1 MGDPDG
7 GRARSLIGESVL
19 RLEDRPLLVGE
30 GRFLADVSFPDELH
44 LRVVRSD
51 TAHGLLRGVDLGEVR
66 EAEGV
71 VAAWSAEEVA
81 HLGAIEFRMTGFD
94 ELRPHCQRVL
104 AAERVRY
111 VGDPV
116 AVVIAEDA
124 YLAEDAAELAFVDV
138 EPLEPVLEAWSPEA
152 IAPLT
157 LEHEHGDVE
166 AAFAGAHRV
175 VELEAAV
182 GRHSG
187 IPLETRGLL
196 ARPVDGD
203 GQQGNRVELYGIAKV
218 PHYNCAT
225 IAAMLDLAPGQVVGR
240 EGHVGGG
247 FGIRGEL
254 YPEDLLVT
262 YAALK
267 LGRPVKWVEDRR
279 EHLLAANHSRDQSY
293 RVRAAVDG
301 AGVVQALA
309 AEFFC
314 DQGGYVRPHGAT
326 VPNLSVALLPGPYL
340 VPAYRVRG
348 HIRLTNKTPAGTYR
362 APGRFESTFVRERL
376 MDAVATACGLDPA
389 EVRRRNLIP
398 PEAMP
403 FDRGVSTLSTP
414 VVYDSGDYARLLERL
429 LDHIGHGSLRE
440 SLAERRAAGEMV
452 GLGIGM
458 FVEKSGLGPFDDVR
472 VRRTEGGGVEVVTG
486 AASVGQGMETVIAQ
500 ICAEVL
506 GVDYGDVTVRH
517 GQTDMIGRGMGAF
530 ASRVT
535 VMTGVAVYLAATE
548 LAATGR
554 PADATFNADHMTY
567 PYGAHAAVVS
577 VDADTGG
584 VTVERY
590 VVAYDVGRAVNPMLC
605 EGQIIGGVA
614 QGVGGALLELFSYD
628 ADGQPLA
635 TSFMDYLMPT
645 AAEQPQVE
653 VLLSEDAPSP
663 LNPLGL
669 KGAGEGGTNAC
680 GAAIAAAIDDAIGR
694 PGAVTT
700 LPATPESVR
709 SLIRGAATRRLPR
722 PPEVK
727 QADRADPKTHLSIC
741 PRAPL

>member
-1 MGDPDG
+1 MGEPDG
-7 GRARSLIGESVL
+7 PRGRSLIGESVL

-30 GRFLADVSFPDELH
+30 GRFLADVSFEGELH

-51 TAHGLLRGVDLGEVR
+51 VAHGALRGVDLGDVLA
-66 EAEGV
+66 AEGV

-81 HLGAIEFRMTGFD
+81 HVPAIDFRMTGFD
-94 ELRPHCQRVL
+94 ELRPYCQRIL
-104 AAERVRY
+104 ADEYVRY

-116 AVVIAEDA
+116 AVVIAEDP
-124 YLAEDAAELAFVDV
+124 YLAEDAAELAFVDI
-138 EPLEPVLEAWSPEA
+138 EPLEPVLQAASPGA

-157 LEHEHGDVE
+157 LEHEHGDIE

-175 VELEAAV
+175 VESEASV

-196 ARPVDGD
+196 ARPLAG
-203 GQQGNRVELYGIAKV
+203 GFVELHGIAKV

-225 IAAMLDLAPGQVVGR
+225 IAAMLDIEPGQVVGR

-247 FGIRGEL
+247 FGVRGEL
-254 YPEDLLVT
+254 YPEDVLVT
-262 YAALK
+262 YAALR
-267 LGRPVKWVEDRR
+267 LQRPVKWVEDRR
-279 EHLLAANHSRDQSY
+279 EHLVAANHSREQAY
-293 RVRAAVDG
+293 RVRAAVDEH
-301 AGVVQALA
+301 GVVQAID
-309 AEFFC
+309 AEFFH
-314 DQGGYVRPHGAT
+314 DQGGYVRTHGAT

-348 HIRLTNKTPAGTYR
+348 RIRLTNKTPAGTYR

-376 MDAVATACGLDPA
+376 LDRVATELELDPV

-398 PEAMP
+398 AEAMP
-403 FDRGVSTLSTP
+403 FDRGVSTLGTP
-414 VVYDSGDYARLLERL
+414 LVYDSGDYHRLLERL
-429 LDHIGHGSLRE
+429 LTHIGYESLRD
-440 SLAERRAAGEMV
+440 SLLQRRRTGEMV

-472 VRRTEGGGVEVVTG
+472 VRRLEDGGVEVVTG

-506 GVDYGDVTVRH
+506 DVDYGKVTVRH
-517 GQTDMIGRGMGAF
+517 GQTDLIGRGLGAF

-535 VMTGVAVYLAATE
+535 VMTGVAAHLAATE
-548 LAATGR
+548 LAATGDV
-554 PADATFNADHMTY
+554 AEVTFNADHMTY
-567 PYGAHAAVVS
+567 PYGAHAAVVR
-577 VDADTGG
+577 VDGETGG

-605 EGQIIGGVA
+605 EGQIVGGVA
-614 QGVGGALLELFSYD
+614 QGIGGALLELFAYD
-628 ADGQPLA
+628 SDGQPLA
-635 TSFMDYLMPT
+635 TSFMDYLLPT
-645 AAEQPQVE
+645 VAEQPPVE

-669 KGAGEGGTNAC
+669 KGAGEGGTTAC

-694 PGAVTT
+694 PGAVTS

-709 SLIRGAATRRLPR
+709 ALL
-722 PPEVK
+722 
-727 QADRADPKTHLSIC
+727 RA
-741 PRAPL
+741 

>member
-1 MGDPDG
+1 MGKPDRPR
-7 GRARSLIGESVL
+7 GRPLIGESVL

-30 GRFLADVSFPDELH
+30 GRFLGDVSFEDELH

-51 TAHGLLRGVDLGEVR
+51 VAHGVLRGVDLDEVLA
-66 EAEGV
+66 AEGV
-71 VAAWSAEEVA
+71 VAAWGADEVA

-94 ELRPHCQRVL
+94 ELRPYCQRVL
-104 AAERVRY
+104 ADRRVRY

-116 AVVIAEDA
+116 AVVIAEDP
-124 YLAEDAAELAFVDV
+124 YLAEDAAELAFVDI
-138 EPLEPVLEAWSPEA
+138 EPLKPVLEANSPEA
-152 IAPLT
+152 PAPLT

-166 AAFAGAHRV
+166 AAFTGAHRI
-175 VELEAAV
+175 VELRATV

-196 ARPVDGD
+196 ARPV
-203 GQQGNRVELYGIAKV
+203 GQGGVELYGIAKV
-218 PHYNCAT
+218 PHYNCTT

-247 FGIRGEL
+247 FGVRGEL

-279 EHLLAANHSRDQSY
+279 EHLLAANHSRDQAY
-293 RVRAAVDG
+293 HVRAAVD
-301 AGVVQALA
+301 AEGVVQAIDA
-309 AEFFC
+309 DFFH
-314 DQGGYVRPHGAT
+314 DQGGYVRTHGAT

-340 VPAYRVRG
+340 VPSYRVRG
-348 HIRLTNKTPAGTYR
+348 RIRLTNKTPAGTYR

-376 MDAVATACGLDPA
+376 LDKVATEFDLDPV

-398 PEAMP
+398 AEAMP
-403 FDRGVSTLSTP
+403 FDRGVSTLGTP
-414 VVYDSGDYARLLERL
+414 LVYDSGDYHGLLERL
-429 LDHIGHGSLRE
+429 LTHIGYESLRE
-440 SLAERRAAGEMV
+440 SLMRRRRGGEMV
-452 GLGIGM
+452 GLGVGM

-472 VRRTEGGGVEVVTG
+472 VRRLDDGGVEVVTG
-486 AASVGQGMETVIAQ
+486 AASVGQGMETAIAQ
-500 ICAEVL
+500 ICADVL
-506 GVDYGDVTVRH
+506 GVDYSDVSVRH

-548 LAATGR
+548 LAATGE
-554 PADATFNADHMTY
+554 PAEATFNTDHMTY
-567 PYGAHAAVVS
+567 PYGAHAALVR
-577 VDADTGG
+577 VDGGTGG

-590 VVAYDVGRAVNPMLC
+590 IVAYDVGRAVNPMLV

-614 QGVGGALLELFSYD
+614 QGIGGALLELFAYD
-628 ADGQPLA
+628 SDGQPLA

-645 AAEQPQVE
+645 VAEQPPVE

-669 KGAGEGGTNAC
+669 KGAGEGGTTAC

-694 PGAVTT
+694 PGAVTS
-700 LPATPESVR
+700 LPATPEVVR
-709 SLIRGAATRRLPR
+709 SLIRG
-722 PPEVK
+722 
-727 QADRADPKTHLSIC
+727 
-741 PRAPL
+741 

>member
-1 MGDPDG
+1 MGESD
-7 GRARSLIGESVL
+7 RARGRPLIGESVL

-30 GRFLADVSFPDELH
+30 GRFLGDVSFEDELH

-51 TAHGLLRGVDLGEVR
+51 VAHGVLRGVDLDDVLA
-66 EAEGV
+66 AEGV
-71 VAAWSAEEVA
+71 VAAWAADEVA
-81 HLGAIEFRMTGFD
+81 HLPAIEFRMTGFD

-104 AAERVRY
+104 AGERGRY

-116 AVVIAEDA
+116 AVVIAEDP
-124 YLAEDAAELAFVDV
+124 YLAEDAAELAFVDI
-138 EPLEPVLEAWSPEA
+138 EPLEPVLEATSPEA
-152 IAPLT
+152 VAPLT
-157 LEHEHGDVE
+157 LEHEHGDLE
-166 AAFAGAHRV
+166 AAFGGAHRI
-175 VELEAAV
+175 VEFRATV

-203 GQQGNRVELYGIAKV
+203 GPEGSRVELYGIAKV

-254 YPEDLLVT
+254 YPEDLLVP

-267 LGRPVKWVEDRR
+267 LRRPVKWVEDRR
-279 EHLLAANHSRDQSY
+279 EHLVAANHSRDQTY
-293 RVRAAVDG
+293 HVRAAVD
-301 AGVVQALA
+301 ADGVVQAIDA
-309 AEFFC
+309 DFFHN
-314 DQGGYVRPHGAT
+314 QGGYVRTHGAT

-340 VPAYRVRG
+340 VPSYRVRG

-376 MDAVATACGLDPA
+376 MDAVATTYGLDPA
-389 EVRRRNLIP
+389 EIRRRNLIP
-398 PEAMP
+398 PESMP
-403 FDRGVSTLSTP
+403 FDRGVSTLGTP
-414 VVYDSGDYARLLERL
+414 VVYDSGDYARLLDRL
-429 LDHIGHGSLRE
+429 LGHLGYESLRE
-440 SLAERRAAGEMV
+440 GLAARRAAGERV

-472 VRRTEGGGVEVVTG
+472 VRRLDSGGVEVVTG

-506 GVDYGDVTVRH
+506 DVDYAEVTVRH
-517 GQTDMIGRGMGAF
+517 GQTDMIGRGLGAF

-548 LAATGR
+548 LAATGEV
-554 PADATFNADHMTY
+554 AEATFNTDHMTY
-567 PYGAHAAVVS
+567 PYGAHAAVVR
-577 VDADTGG
+577 VDEGTGG

-590 VVAYDVGRAVNPMLC
+590 IVAYDVGRAVNPMLV

-614 QGVGGALLELFSYD
+614 QGIGGALLELFAYD
-628 ADGQPLA
+628 SDGQPLA

-645 AAEQPQVE
+645 VAEQPPVE

-669 KGAGEGGTNAC
+669 KGAGEGGTTAC

-694 PGAVTT
+694 PGAVTA
-700 LPATPESVR
+700 LPATPELVR
-709 SLIRGAATRRLPR
+709 SLL
-722 PPEVK
+722 
-727 QADRADPKTHLSIC
+727 RA
-741 PRAPL
+741 

>member
-1 MGDPDG
+1 MGEPDG
-7 GRARSLIGESVL
+7 PRGRSLIGESVL

-30 GRFLADVSFPDELH
+30 GRFLADVSFEGELH

-51 TAHGLLRGVDLGEVR
+51 VAHGALRGVDLGDVLA
-66 EAEGV
+66 AEGV

-81 HLGAIEFRMTGFD
+81 HVPAIDFRMTGFD
-94 ELRPHCQRVL
+94 ELRPYCQRIL
-104 AAERVRY
+104 ADEYVRY

-116 AVVIAEDA
+116 AVVIAEDP
-124 YLAEDAAELAFVDV
+124 YLAEDAAELAFVDI
-138 EPLEPVLEAWSPEA
+138 EPLEPVLQAASPVA

-157 LEHEHGDVE
+157 LEHEHGDIE

-175 VELEAAV
+175 VESEASV

-196 ARPVDGD
+196 ARPLAG
-203 GQQGNRVELYGIAKV
+203 GFVELHGIAKV

-225 IAAMLDLAPGQVVGR
+225 IAAMLDIEPGQVVGR

-247 FGIRGEL
+247 FGVRGEL
-254 YPEDLLVT
+254 YPEDVLVT
-262 YAALK
+262 YAALR
-267 LGRPVKWVEDRR
+267 LQRPVKWVEDRR
-279 EHLLAANHSRDQSY
+279 EHLVAANHSREQAY
-293 RVRAAVDG
+293 RVRAAVDEH
-301 AGVVQALA
+301 GVVQAID
-309 AEFFC
+309 AEFFH
-314 DQGGYVRPHGAT
+314 DQGGYVRTHGAT

-348 HIRLTNKTPAGTYR
+348 RIRLTNKTPAGTYR

-376 MDAVATACGLDPA
+376 LDRVATELELDPV

-398 PEAMP
+398 AEAMP
-403 FDRGVSTLSTP
+403 FDRGVSTLGTP
-414 VVYDSGDYARLLERL
+414 LVYDSGDYHRLLERL
-429 LDHIGHGSLRE
+429 LTHIGYESLRD
-440 SLAERRAAGEMV
+440 SLLQRRRTGEMV

-472 VRRTEGGGVEVVTG
+472 VRRLEDGGVEVVTG

-506 GVDYGDVTVRH
+506 DVDYGKVTVRH
-517 GQTDMIGRGMGAF
+517 GQTDLIGRGLGAF

-535 VMTGVAVYLAATE
+535 VMTGVAAHLAATE
-548 LAATGR
+548 LAATGDV
-554 PADATFNADHMTY
+554 AEVTFNADHMTY
-567 PYGAHAAVVS
+567 PYGAHAAVVR
-577 VDADTGG
+577 VDGETGG

-605 EGQIIGGVA
+605 EGQIVGGVA
-614 QGVGGALLELFSYD
+614 QGIGGALLELFAYD
-628 ADGQPLA
+628 SDGQPLA
-635 TSFMDYLMPT
+635 TSFMDYLLPT
-645 AAEQPQVE
+645 VAEQPPVE

-669 KGAGEGGTNAC
+669 KGAGEGGTTAC

-694 PGAVTT
+694 PGAVTS

-709 SLIRGAATRRLPR
+709 ALL
-722 PPEVK
+722 
-727 QADRADPKTHLSIC
+727 RA
-741 PRAPL
+741 

>member
-1 MGDPDG
+1 MSTTDAPA
-7 GRARSLIGESVL
+7 GRAVIGKSVL

-30 GRFLADVSFPDELH
+30 GRFLADISFDGEVH

-51 TAHGLLRGVDLGEVR
+51 VAHGVLHGVDLSEVLA
-66 EAEGV
+66 AEGV
-71 VAAWSAEEVA
+71 VAAWSAAEVA
-81 HLGAIEFRMTGFD
+81 HIPPIEFRMTGVD
-94 ELRPHCQRVL
+94 VLRPYCQRVL
-104 AAERVRY
+104 ARDRVRY

-116 AVVIAEDA
+116 AVVIAEDP
-124 YLAEDAAELAFVDV
+124 YLAEDAAELAFADI
-138 EPLEPVLEAWSPEA
+138 EPLDPVLESWAPEA
-152 IAPLT
+152 PAPLT
-157 LEHEHGDVE
+157 LENGYGDVD
-166 AAFAGAHRV
+166 AAFADAHRV
-175 VELEAAV
+175 VEVRAGV

-187 IPLETRGLL
+187 IPMETRGLL
-196 ARPVDGD
+196 ARPVASG
-203 GQQGNRVELYGIAKV
+203 GVELYGIAKV

-225 IAAMLDLAPGQVVGR
+225 IADMLNLAPGQVVGR

-267 LGRPVKWVEDRR
+267 LDRPVKWVEDRR
-279 EHLLAANHSRDQSY
+279 EHMLAANHSREQTY
-293 RVRAAVDG
+293 HVRAAVDSR
-301 AGVVQALA
+301 GVVQALD
-309 AEFFC
+309 AEFFH
-314 DQGGYVRPHGAT
+314 DQGGYVRTHGAT
-326 VPNLSVALLPGPYL
+326 VPNLSVALLPGPYV

-362 APGRFESTFVRERL
+362 APGRFESTFARERL
-376 MDAVATACGLDPA
+376 MDAVATACDLDPA

-398 PEAMP
+398 PDAMP
-403 FDRGVSTLSTP
+403 FDRRVSTLGTH
-414 VVYDSGDYARLLERL
+414 VVYDSGDYRRLLDRL
-429 LDHIGHGSLRE
+429 LDHIDYESLRE
-440 SLAERRAAGEMV
+440 SLARRRGAGEMV
-452 GLGIGM
+452 GLGLGM

-472 VRRTEGGGVEVVTG
+472 VRWLDGGGVEVVTG
-486 AASVGQGMETVIAQ
+486 AASLGQGMETALAQ

-506 GVDYGDVTVRH
+506 DVDYRDVTVRH
-517 GQTDMIGRGMGAF
+517 GQTDLIGRGMGAF

-535 VMTGVAVYLAATE
+535 VMTGAAVYLAATE
-548 LAATGR
+548 LAATGE
-554 PADATFNADHMTY
+554 PAAEATFNADHMTY
-567 PYGAHAAVVS
+567 PYGAHAAVVRI
-577 VDADTGG
+577 DEGTGG

-645 AAEQPQVE
+645 LAEQPPVE

-700 LPATPESVR
+700 LPATPELVR
-709 SLIRGAATRRLPR
+709 SLIR
-722 PPEVK
+722 
-727 QADRADPKTHLSIC
+727 D
-741 PRAPL
+741 

>member
-1 MGDPDG
+1 MGESDRPRG
-7 GRARSLIGESVL
+7 GPLIGESVL

-30 GRFLADVSFPDELH
+30 GRFLADVSFEGELH

-51 TAHGLLRGVDLGEVR
+51 VAHGVLRGVYLDDVLA
-66 EAEGV
+66 AEGV
-71 VAAWSAEEVA
+71 VAAWSADEVA
-81 HLGAIEFRMTGFD
+81 HVPAIEFRMTGFD
-94 ELRPHCQRVL
+94 ELRPYCQRIL
-104 AAERVRY
+104 AGEYVRY

-116 AVVIAEDA
+116 AVVIAEDP
-124 YLAEDAAELAFVDV
+124 YLAEDAAELAFVDI
-138 EPLEPVLEAWSPEA
+138 EPLEPVMEATSPGA
-152 IAPLT
+152 PAPLA
-157 LEHEHGDVE
+157 LEHEQGDVD
-166 AAFAGAHRV
+166 AAFAGAHRI
-175 VELEAAV
+175 VELRATV

-203 GQQGNRVELYGIAKV
+203 GPEGNRVELYGIAKV

-225 IAAMLDLAPGQVVGR
+225 IANMLDLEPGQVIGR

-247 FGIRGEL
+247 FGVRGEL

-279 EHLLAANHSRDQSY
+279 EHMVAANHSREQAY
-293 RVRAAVDG
+293 HVRAAVDED
-301 AGVVQALA
+301 GVVQAIDG
-309 AEFFC
+309 EFFH
-314 DQGGYVRPHGAT
+314 DQGGYVRTHGAT

-340 VPAYRVRG
+340 VPSYRARG
-348 HIRLTNKTPAGTYR
+348 RIRLTNKTPAGTYR

-376 MDAVATACGLDPA
+376 MDRVANEYDLDPV

-398 PEAMP
+398 AEAMP
-403 FDRGVSTLSTP
+403 FDRGVSTLGTSL
-414 VVYDSGDYARLLERL
+414 VYDSGDYQRLLERL
-429 LDHIGHGSLRE
+429 LTHIGYESLRE
-440 SLAERRAAGEMV
+440 SLAQRREEGEMI

-472 VRRTEGGGVEVVTG
+472 VRRLDDGGVEVVTG
-486 AASVGQGMETVIAQ
+486 AASVGQGMETAMAQ
-500 ICAEVL
+500 ICGDVL
-506 GVDYGDVTVRH
+506 GVDYTDVSVRH
-517 GQTDMIGRGMGAF
+517 GQTDLIGRGMGAF

-548 LAATGR
+548 LAATGE
-554 PADATFNADHMTY
+554 PAEVTFNTDHMTY
-567 PYGAHAAVVS
+567 PYGAHAAVVR
-577 VDADTGG
+577 VDAGTGG
-584 VTVERY
+584 VAVERY
-590 VVAYDVGRAVNPMLC
+590 IVAYDVGRAVNPMLV

-614 QGVGGALLELFSYD
+614 QGVGGALLELFAYD

-645 AAEQPQVE
+645 VAEQPPVE

-669 KGAGEGGTNAC
+669 KGAGEGGTTAC
-680 GAAIAAAIDDAIGR
+680 GAAIAAAIDDAISR
-694 PGAVTT
+694 PGAVTS
-700 LPATPESVR
+700 LPATPELVR
-709 SLIRGAATRRLPR
+709 SLLRT
-722 PPEVK
+722 
-727 QADRADPKTHLSIC
+727 
-741 PRAPL
+741 

>member
-1 MGDPDG
+1 MREPNG
-7 GRARSLIGESVL
+7 GRGRSLIGESVL

-30 GRFLADVSFPDELH
+30 GQFLADVSFPGELH

-51 TAHGLLRGVDLGEVR
+51 VAHGLLRGVDLGDVR
-66 EAEGV
+66 AAEGV
-71 VAAWSAEEVA
+71 VAAWGAEEVA
-81 HLGAIEFRMTGFD
+81 HLPPIEFRMTGFD
-94 ELRPHCQRVL
+94 ELRPHCQRIL
-104 AAERVRY
+104 AGERVRY

-116 AVVIAEDA
+116 AVVIAEDP

-138 EPLEPVLEAWSPEA
+138 DPLEPVLEASSPDA
-152 IAPLT
+152 TAPLT
-157 LEHEHGDVE
+157 LEHANGDIE
-166 AAFAGAHRV
+166 AAFAGADRV
-175 VELEAAV
+175 VELEASV

-196 ARPVDGD
+196 ARPTEAGA
-203 GQQGNRVELYGIAKV
+203 VELYGIAKV

-225 IAAMLDLAPGQVVGR
+225 IAAMLNLAPGQVVGR

-279 EHLLAANHSRDQSY
+279 EHLLAANHSRDQAY
-293 RVRAAVDG
+293 RVRAAVDA
-301 AGVVQALA
+301 AGVVQALD
-309 AEFFC
+309 AEFFH
-314 DQGGYVRPHGAT
+314 DQGGYVRTHGAT

-340 VPAYRVRG
+340 VAAYRVRG

-362 APGRFESTFVRERL
+362 APGRFESTFVRERV
-376 MDAVATACGLDPA
+376 MDAVATACDLDPA

-398 PEAMP
+398 AGAMP

-414 VVYDSGDYARLLERL
+414 VVYDSGDYTLLLERL
-429 LDHIGHGSLRE
+429 LDHIGYDALRE
-440 SLAERRAAGEMV
+440 ALAARRAGGEMV
-452 GLGIGM
+452 GLGLGM

-472 VRRTEGGGVEVVTG
+472 VRRTDSGGVEVVTG

-506 GVDYGDVTVRH
+506 GVDYGDVIVRH

-548 LAATGR
+548 LAATGE
-554 PADATFNADHMTY
+554 PAEATFNADHMTY

-590 VVAYDVGRAVNPMLC
+590 VVAYDVGRAINPMLC

-614 QGVGGALLELFSYD
+614 QGVGGTLLELFSYD
-628 ADGQPLA
+628 GDGQPLA

-645 AAEQPQVE
+645 VAEQPHVE

-663 LNPLGL
+663 LNPLGV

-680 GAAIAAAIDDAIGR
+680 GAAIAAAIDDAIGI
-694 PGAVTT
+694 PGAVTE
-700 LPATPESVR
+700 LPATPELVR
-709 SLIRGAATRRLPR
+709 SLIRA
-722 PPEVK
+722 
-727 QADRADPKTHLSIC
+727 
-741 PRAPL
+741 

>member
-1 MGDPDG
+1 MGEPDRPRG
-7 GRARSLIGESVL
+7 RSLIGESVL

-30 GRFLADVSFPDELH
+30 GRFLGDVSFEDELH

-51 TAHGLLRGVDLGEVR
+51 VAHGVLRGVGLEDVLA
-66 EAEGV
+66 AEGV
-71 VAAWSAEEVA
+71 VAAWGADEVA
-81 HLGAIEFRMTGFD
+81 HLPAIEFRMTGFD

-104 AAERVRY
+104 AGERVRY

-116 AVVIAEDA
+116 AVVIAEDP

-138 EPLEPVLEAWSPEA
+138 DPLEPVLEANSPEA
-152 IAPLT
+152 VAPLT

-166 AAFAGAHRV
+166 AAFAGAHRI
-175 VELEAAV
+175 VELRATV

-203 GQQGNRVELYGIAKV
+203 GPDGNRVELYGIAKV
-218 PHYNCAT
+218 PHYNCVT
-225 IAAMLDLAPGQVVGR
+225 IAAMLGLAPGQVVGR

-247 FGIRGEL
+247 FGVRGEL

-262 YAALK
+262 HAALK

-279 EHLLAANHSRDQSY
+279 EHLLAANHSRDQTY
-293 RVRAAVDG
+293 HVRAAVDADG
-301 AGVVQALA
+301 IVQAIDA
-309 AEFFC
+309 DFFH
-314 DQGGYVRPHGAT
+314 DQGGYVRTHGAT

-340 VPAYRVRG
+340 VPSYRVRG

-376 MDAVATACGLDPA
+376 MDAVAATYGLDPA
-389 EVRRRNLIP
+389 EIRRRNLIP
-398 PEAMP
+398 PESMP
-403 FDRGVSTLSTP
+403 FDRGVNTLGTP
-414 VVYDSGDYARLLERL
+414 VVYDSGDYARLLDRL
-429 LDHIGHGSLRE
+429 LDHLGYESLRE
-440 SLAERRAAGEMV
+440 GLAARRGAGERV

-472 VRRTEGGGVEVVTG
+472 VRRLDGGGVEVVTG

-506 GVDYGDVTVRH
+506 DVDYVDVTVRH
-517 GQTDMIGRGMGAF
+517 GQTDMIGRGLGAF

-548 LAATGR
+548 LAATGEV
-554 PADATFNADHMTY
+554 AEATFNTEHMTY
-567 PYGAHAAVVS
+567 PYGAHAAVVR
-577 VDADTGG
+577 VDEGTGG

-590 VVAYDVGRAVNPMLC
+590 VVAYDVGRAVNPMLV

-614 QGVGGALLELFSYD
+614 QGIGGALLELFAYD
-628 ADGQPLA
+628 SDGQPLA

-645 AAEQPQVE
+645 VAEQPPVE

-669 KGAGEGGTNAC
+669 KGAGEGGTTAC

-694 PGAVTT
+694 PGAVTS
-700 LPATPESVR
+700 LPATPELVR
-709 SLIRGAATRRLPR
+709 SLLRI
-722 PPEVK
+722 
-727 QADRADPKTHLSIC
+727 
-741 PRAPL
+741 

>member
-1 MGDPDG
+1 MSTTDAPA
-7 GRARSLIGESVL
+7 GRAVIGESVL

-30 GRFLADVSFPDELH
+30 GRFLADISFDGEVY

-51 TAHGLLRGVDLGEVR
+51 VAHGVLHGVDLSDVLA
-66 EAEGV
+66 AEGV
-71 VAAWSAEEVA
+71 VAAWSAAEVA
-81 HLGAIEFRMTGFD
+81 HIPPIEFRMTGVD
-94 ELRPHCQRVL
+94 VLRPYCQRVL
-104 AAERVRY
+104 ARDRVRY

-116 AVVIAEDA
+116 AVVIAEDP
-124 YLAEDAAELAFVDV
+124 YLAEDAAELAFVDI
-138 EPLEPVLEAWSPEA
+138 EPLDPVLESCAPEA
-152 IAPLT
+152 PAPLT
-157 LEHEHGDVE
+157 LENGYGDVD
-166 AAFAGAHRV
+166 AAFAAAHRV
-175 VELEAAV
+175 VEVRAAV

-187 IPLETRGLL
+187 IPMETRGLL
-196 ARPVDGD
+196 ARPVASG
-203 GQQGNRVELYGIAKV
+203 GVELYGIAKV

-225 IAAMLDLAPGQVVGR
+225 IADMLSLAPGQVVGR

-267 LGRPVKWVEDRR
+267 LDRPVKWVEDRR
-279 EHLLAANHSRDQSY
+279 EHMVAANHSREQTY
-293 RVRAAVDG
+293 HVRAAVDSR
-301 AGVVQALA
+301 GVVQALD
-309 AEFFC
+309 AEFFH
-314 DQGGYVRPHGAT
+314 DQGGYVRTHGAT
-326 VPNLSVALLPGPYL
+326 VPNLSVALLPGPYV

-376 MDAVATACGLDPA
+376 MDAVATACDLDPA

-398 PEAMP
+398 PDAMP
-403 FDRGVSTLSTP
+403 FDRRISTLGTH
-414 VVYDSGDYARLLERL
+414 VVYDSGDYRRLLDRL
-429 LDHIGHGSLRE
+429 LDHIDYESLRE
-440 SLAERRAAGEMV
+440 SLARRRGAGEMV

-458 FVEKSGLGPFDDVR
+458 FVEKSGLGPFEDVR
-472 VRRTEGGGVEVVTG
+472 VRWLDGGGVEVVTG
-486 AASVGQGMETVIAQ
+486 AASVGQGMETAIAQ

-506 GVDYGDVTVRH
+506 DVDYRDVTVRH

-535 VMTGVAVYLAATE
+535 VMTGAAVYLAATE
-548 LAATGR
+548 LAATGE
-554 PADATFNADHMTY
+554 PAAEATFHADHMTY
-567 PYGAHAAVVS
+567 PYGAHAAVVRI
-577 VDADTGG
+577 DEDTGG

-645 AAEQPQVE
+645 VAEQPPVE

-680 GAAIAAAIDDAIGR
+680 GAAIAAAIDDAIGL
-694 PGAVTT
+694 PGAVTA
-700 LPATPESVR
+700 LPATPELIR
-709 SLIRGAATRRLPR
+709 SLIR
-722 PPEVK
+722 
-727 QADRADPKTHLSIC
+727 D
-741 PRAPL
+741 

>member
-1 MGDPDG
+1 MGTTDLPA
-7 GRARSLIGESVL
+7 GRSGIGESVL

-30 GRFLADVSFPDELH
+30 GRFLADISFDGEVH

-51 TAHGLLRGVDLGEVR
+51 VAHGTLRGVDLSDVLA
-66 EAEGV
+66 AEGV
-71 VAAWSAEEVA
+71 VAAWSAADVA
-81 HLGAIEFRMTGFD
+81 HIPPIEFRMTGFD
-94 ELRPHCQRVL
+94 ELRPYCQRVL
-104 AAERVRY
+104 AGDVVRY

-116 AVVIAEDA
+116 AVVVAEDP
-124 YLAEDAAELAFVDV
+124 YLAEDAAELAFVDID
-138 EPLEPVLEAWSPEA
+138 PLEPVLEPWATAA

-157 LEHEHGDVE
+157 LTHEYGDVE
-166 AAFAGAHRV
+166 EAFAAAHRV
-175 VELEAAV
+175 VELRAAV

-196 ARPVDGD
+196 ARPTEG
-203 GQQGNRVELYGIAKV
+203 GGVELYGIAKV

-225 IAAMLDLAPGQVVGR
+225 IAAMLGLAPGQVVGR

-247 FGIRGEL
+247 FGVRGEL

-279 EHLLAANHSRDQSY
+279 EHLLAANHSRDQTY
-293 RVRAAVDG
+293 HVRAAIDVN
-301 AGVVQALA
+301 GVVQAVD
-309 AEFFC
+309 AEFFH
-314 DQGGYVRPHGAT
+314 DQGGYVRTHGAT

-340 VPAYRVRG
+340 VPAYRVSG
-348 HIRLTNKTPAGTYR
+348 HIRLTNKTPGGTYR

-376 MDAVATACGLDPA
+376 MDAVAVECGLDPA

-398 PEAMP
+398 AEAMP
-403 FDRGVSTLSTP
+403 FDRRISALGTAL
-414 VVYDSGDYARLLERL
+414 VYDSGDYSLLLDRL
-429 LDHIGHGSLRE
+429 LDHIGYVDLRE
-440 SLAERRAAGEMV
+440 SLAQRRRAGEMV

-472 VRRTEGGGVEVVTG
+472 VRRLDGGGVEVVTG

-500 ICAEVL
+500 ICADVL

-548 LAATGR
+548 LAATGD
-554 PADATFNADHMTY
+554 PAEVTFNADHMTY
-567 PYGAHAAVVS
+567 PYGAHAAVAR
-577 VDADTGG
+577 VDGDTGG
-584 VTVERY
+584 VAVERY
-590 VVAYDVGRAVNPMLC
+590 VVAYDVGRAINPMLC
-605 EGQIIGGVA
+605 EGQIVGGVA
-614 QGVGGALLELFSYD
+614 QGVGGALLEQFSYD

-645 AAEQPQVE
+645 VTEQPPVE

-663 LNPLGL
+663 LNPLGV

-680 GAAIAAAIDDAIGR
+680 GAAIAAAIDDAIGLR
-694 PGAVTT
+694 GAITQ
-700 LPATPESVR
+700 LPATPELIR
-709 SLIRGAATRRLPR
+709 SLIR
-722 PPEVK
+722 
-727 QADRADPKTHLSIC
+727 S
-741 PRAPL
+741 

>member
-1 MGDPDG
+1 MSTTDAPA
-7 GRARSLIGESVL
+7 GRAVIGKSVL

-30 GRFLADVSFPDELH
+30 GRFLADISFDGEVH

-51 TAHGLLRGVDLGEVR
+51 VAHGVLHGVDLSEVLA
-66 EAEGV
+66 AEGV
-71 VAAWSAEEVA
+71 VAAWSAAEVA
-81 HLGAIEFRMTGFD
+81 HIPPIEFRMTGVD
-94 ELRPHCQRVL
+94 VLRPYCQRVL
-104 AAERVRY
+104 ARDRVRY

-116 AVVIAEDA
+116 AVVIAEDP
-124 YLAEDAAELAFVDV
+124 YLAEDAAELAFADI
-138 EPLEPVLEAWSPEA
+138 EPLDPVLESWAPEA
-152 IAPLT
+152 AAPLT
-157 LEHEHGDVE
+157 LENGYGDVD
-166 AAFAGAHRV
+166 AAFADAHWV
-175 VELEAAV
+175 VEVRAAV

-187 IPLETRGLL
+187 IPMETRGLL
-196 ARPVDGD
+196 ARPVASG
-203 GQQGNRVELYGIAKV
+203 GVELYGIAKV

-225 IAAMLDLAPGQVVGR
+225 IADMLNLAPGQVVGR

-267 LGRPVKWVEDRR
+267 LDRPVKWVEDRR
-279 EHLLAANHSRDQSY
+279 EHMLAANHSREQSY
-293 RVRAAVDG
+293 HVRAAVDSR
-301 AGVVQALA
+301 GVVQALD
-309 AEFFC
+309 AEFFH
-314 DQGGYVRPHGAT
+314 DQGGYVRTHGAT
-326 VPNLSVALLPGPYL
+326 VPNLSVALLPGPYV

-362 APGRFESTFVRERL
+362 APGRFESTFARERL
-376 MDAVATACGLDPA
+376 MDAVATACDLDPA

-398 PEAMP
+398 PDAMP
-403 FDRGVSTLSTP
+403 FDRRVSTLGTH
-414 VVYDSGDYARLLERL
+414 VVYDSGDYRRLLDRL
-429 LDHIGHGSLRE
+429 LDHIDYESLRE
-440 SLAERRAAGEMV
+440 SLARRRGAGEMV
-452 GLGIGM
+452 GLGLGM

-472 VRRTEGGGVEVVTG
+472 VRWLDGGGVEVVTG
-486 AASVGQGMETVIAQ
+486 AASLGQGMETALAQ

-506 GVDYGDVTVRH
+506 DVDYRDVTVRH
-517 GQTDMIGRGMGAF
+517 GQTDLIGRGMGAF

-535 VMTGVAVYLAATE
+535 VMTGAAVYLAATE
-548 LAATGR
+548 LAATGE
-554 PADATFNADHMTY
+554 PAAEATFNADHMTY
-567 PYGAHAAVVS
+567 PYGAHAAVVRI
-577 VDADTGG
+577 DEDTGG

-645 AAEQPQVE
+645 LAEQPPVE

-700 LPATPESVR
+700 LPATPELVR
-709 SLIRGAATRRLPR
+709 SLIR
-722 PPEVK
+722 
-727 QADRADPKTHLSIC
+727 D
-741 PRAPL
+741 

>member
-1 MGDPDG
+1 MSPAAEPPRG
-7 GRARSLIGESVL
+7 RSLIGESVP

-30 GRFLADVSFPDELH
+30 GRFLADVSFPGEVH

-51 TAHGLLRGVDLGEVR
+51 IAHGLLRGVDLR
-66 EAEGV
+66 EALAVDGV
-71 VAAWSAEEVA
+71 VAAWSAAEVA
-81 HLGAIEFRMTGFD
+81 HLPAIEFRMTGFD
-94 ELRPHCQRVL
+94 ELRPYCQRVL
-104 AAERVRY
+104 AADRVRY

-116 AVVIAEDA
+116 AVVLADDP
-124 YLAEDAAELAFVDV
+124 YLAEDAAELVFADI
-138 EPLEPVLEAWSPEA
+138 EPLEPALDASSPQA
-152 IAPLT
+152 VAAMT
-157 LEHEHGDVE
+157 LEGGYGDIA

-175 VELEAAV
+175 VELQASV
-182 GRHSG
+182 GRHTG
-187 IPLETRGLL
+187 VPLETRGLL
-196 ARPVDGD
+196 ARPTDDG
-203 GQQGNRVELYGIAKV
+203 VLELHGIAKV

-225 IAAMLDLAPGQVVGR
+225 IAAMLKLAPGSVVGR

-254 YPEDLLVT
+254 YPEDVLVA
-262 YAALK
+262 YAALS

-279 EHLLAANHSRDQSY
+279 EHLLAANHSRDQTY
-293 RVRAAVDG
+293 HVRAAVDER
-301 AGVVQALA
+301 GVVQAID
-309 AEFFC
+309 AEFFH
-314 DQGGYVRPHGAT
+314 DQGAYVRTHGAT

-340 VPAYRVRG
+340 VPSYKARG

-362 APGRFESTFVRERL
+362 APGRYESTFVRERL
-376 MDAVATACGLDPA
+376 LDAVATEIGLDPA

-398 PEAMP
+398 TEAMP
-403 FDRGVSTLSTP
+403 FDRGVSTLGTP
-414 VVYDSGDYARLLERL
+414 VVYDSGDYPVLLERL
-429 LDHIGHGSLRE
+429 LHHVGYESLRDA
-440 SLAERRAAGEMV
+440 LAQRRRSGEMV

-472 VRRTEGGGVEVVTG
+472 VRRLDGGGVEVITG

-500 ICAEVL
+500 ICGEVL
-506 GVDYGDVTVRH
+506 GVDYTDITVRH

-548 LAATGR
+548 LAETGR
-554 PADATFNADHMTY
+554 PAEVTFNADHMTY
-567 PYGAHAAVVS
+567 PYGAHAAVVR
-577 VDADTGG
+577 VDAGTGG
-584 VTVERY
+584 VAIERY
-590 VVAYDVGRAVNPMLC
+590 VVAYDVGRAVNPMLV

-628 ADGQPLA
+628 PDGQPLA

-645 AAEQPQVE
+645 VAEQPPVE

-694 PGAVTT
+694 PGAVTS
-700 LPATPESVR
+700 LPATPELVR
-709 SLIRGAATRRLPR
+709 SLIRG
-722 PPEVK
+722 
-727 QADRADPKTHLSIC
+727 
-741 PRAPL
+741 

>member
-1 MGDPDG
+1 MVALDG
-7 GRARSLIGESVL
+7 ARGSSLIGESVL

-30 GRFLADVSFPDELH
+30 GRFLADVSFPGELH

-51 TAHGLLRGVDLGEVR
+51 VAHGVLRGVDLSEVL

-71 VAAWSAEEVA
+71 VAAWSAEAVA
-81 HLGAIEFRMTGFD
+81 HIPPIQFRMSGLD
-94 ELRPHCQRVL
+94 ELRPYCQRIL
-104 AAERVRY
+104 ASERVRY

-116 AVVIAEDA
+116 AVVIAEDP
-124 YLAEDAAELAFVDV
+124 YLAEDAAELAFADI
-138 EPLEPVLEAWSPEA
+138 EPLEPVLEACSPDA
-152 IAPLT
+152 VAPLT
-157 LEHEHGDVE
+157 LEHEHGDIQ
-166 AAFAGAHRV
+166 AAFAEADRV
-175 VELEAAV
+175 VELQASV

-196 ARPVDGD
+196 ARPADG
-203 GQQGNRVELYGIAKV
+203 GVVELYGIAKV

-225 IAAMLDLAPGQVVGR
+225 IASMLNLPDGQVVGR

-247 FGIRGEL
+247 FGVRGEL

-262 YAALK
+262 YAALQ

-279 EHLLAANHSRDQSY
+279 EHLMAANHSRDQTYS
-293 RVRAAVDG
+293 VKAAVD
-301 AGVVQALA
+301 ASGVVHGLDV
-309 AEFFC
+309 EFFH
-314 DQGGYVRPHGAT
+314 DQGGYVRTHGAT
-326 VPNLSVALLPGPYL
+326 VPNLSLALLPGPYR

-362 APGRFESTFVRERL
+362 APGRYESTFVRERL
-376 MDAVATACGLDPA
+376 MDAVATACDLDPV
-389 EVRRRNLIP
+389 EVRHRNLIP
-398 PEAMP
+398 HEAMP
-403 FDRGVSTLSTP
+403 FTRGVSTLATE
-414 VVYDSGDYARLLERL
+414 VVYDSGDYARLLDRL
-429 LDHIGHGSLRE
+429 LEHIGYESLRE
-440 SLAERRAAGEMV
+440 TLAARRASGEMV
-452 GLGIGM
+452 GLGLGM
-458 FVEKSGLGPFDDVR
+458 FVEKSGLGPFDDVK
-472 VRRTEGGGVEVVTG
+472 VRRLEGGGVEVVTG
-486 AASVGQGMETVIAQ
+486 AASVGQGMETVLAQ

-506 GVDYGDVTVRH
+506 GVDYGDVTVHH

-535 VMTGVAVYLAATE
+535 VMTGAAVFLAATE
-548 LAATGR
+548 LAATGQ
-554 PADATFNADHMTY
+554 PAEVTFDTDHMTY
-567 PYGAHAAVVS
+567 PYGAHAAVVA
-577 VDADTGG
+577 VDAATGG

-605 EGQIIGGVA
+605 EGQIVGGVA

-645 AAEQPQVE
+645 VAEQPPVE

-669 KGAGEGGTNAC
+669 KGVGEGGTNAC

-694 PGAVTT
+694 RGAVTS
-700 LPATPESVR
+700 LPATPELVR
-709 SLIRGAATRRLPR
+709 SLIRG
-722 PPEVK
+722 
-727 QADRADPKTHLSIC
+727 
-741 PRAPL
+741 

>member
-1 MGDPDG
+1 MGEPDG
-7 GRARSLIGESVL
+7 PRGRSLIGESVL

-30 GRFLADVSFPDELH
+30 GRFLADVSFEGELH

-51 TAHGLLRGVDLGEVR
+51 VAHGALRGVDLGDVLA
-66 EAEGV
+66 AEGV

-81 HLGAIEFRMTGFD
+81 HVPAIDFRMTGFD
-94 ELRPHCQRVL
+94 ELRPYCQRIL
-104 AAERVRY
+104 ADEYVRY

-116 AVVIAEDA
+116 AVVIAEDP
-124 YLAEDAAELAFVDV
+124 YLAEDAAELAFVDI
-138 EPLEPVLEAWSPEA
+138 EPLEPVLQAAFPGA

-157 LEHEHGDVE
+157 LEHEHGDIE

-175 VELEAAV
+175 VESEASV

-196 ARPVDGD
+196 ARPLAG
-203 GQQGNRVELYGIAKV
+203 GFVELHGIAKV

-225 IAAMLDLAPGQVVGR
+225 IAAMLDIEPGQVVGR

-247 FGIRGEL
+247 FGVRGEL
-254 YPEDLLVT
+254 YPEDVLVT
-262 YAALK
+262 YAALR
-267 LGRPVKWVEDRR
+267 LQRPVKWVEDRR
-279 EHLLAANHSRDQSY
+279 EHLVAANHSREQAY
-293 RVRAAVDG
+293 RVRAAVDEH
-301 AGVVQALA
+301 GVVQAID
-309 AEFFC
+309 AEFFH
-314 DQGGYVRPHGAT
+314 DQGGYVRTHGAT

-348 HIRLTNKTPAGTYR
+348 RIRLTNKTPAGTYR

-376 MDAVATACGLDPA
+376 LDRVATELELDPV

-398 PEAMP
+398 AEAMP
-403 FDRGVSTLSTP
+403 FDRGVSTLGTP
-414 VVYDSGDYARLLERL
+414 LVYDSGDYHRLLERL
-429 LDHIGHGSLRE
+429 LTHIGYESLRD
-440 SLAERRAAGEMV
+440 SLLQRRRTGEMV

-472 VRRTEGGGVEVVTG
+472 VRRLEDGGVEVVTG

-506 GVDYGDVTVRH
+506 DVDYGKVTVRH
-517 GQTDMIGRGMGAF
+517 GQTDLIGRGLGAF

-535 VMTGVAVYLAATE
+535 VMTGVAAHLAATE
-548 LAATGR
+548 LAATGDV
-554 PADATFNADHMTY
+554 AEVTFNADHMTY
-567 PYGAHAAVVS
+567 PYGAHAAVVR
-577 VDADTGG
+577 VDGETGG

-605 EGQIIGGVA
+605 EGQIVGGVA
-614 QGVGGALLELFSYD
+614 QGIGGALLELFAYD
-628 ADGQPLA
+628 SDGQPLA
-635 TSFMDYLMPT
+635 TSFMDYLLPT
-645 AAEQPQVE
+645 VAEQPPVE

-669 KGAGEGGTNAC
+669 KGAGEGGTTAC

-694 PGAVTT
+694 PGAVTS

-709 SLIRGAATRRLPR
+709 ALL
-722 PPEVK
+722 
-727 QADRADPKTHLSIC
+727 RA
-741 PRAPL
+741 

>member
-1 MGDPDG
+1 MSTTDAPA
-7 GRARSLIGESVL
+7 GRAVIGQSVL

-30 GRFLADVSFPDELH
+30 GRFLADISFDGEVY

-51 TAHGLLRGVDLGEVR
+51 VAHGVLHGVDLSDVLA
-66 EAEGV
+66 AEGV
-71 VAAWSAEEVA
+71 VAAWSAAEVA
-81 HLGAIEFRMTGFD
+81 HIPPIEFRMTGVD
-94 ELRPHCQRVL
+94 VLRPYCQRVL
-104 AAERVRY
+104 ARDRVRY

-116 AVVIAEDA
+116 AVVIAEDP
-124 YLAEDAAELAFVDV
+124 YLAEDAAELAFVDI
-138 EPLEPVLEAWSPEA
+138 EPLDPVLESCAPEA
-152 IAPLT
+152 PAPLT
-157 LEHEHGDVE
+157 LENGYGDVD
-166 AAFAGAHRV
+166 AAFAAAHRV
-175 VELEAAV
+175 VEVRAAV

-187 IPLETRGLL
+187 IPMETRGLL
-196 ARPVDGD
+196 ARPVAAG
-203 GQQGNRVELYGIAKV
+203 GVELYGVAKV

-225 IAAMLDLAPGQVVGR
+225 IADMLSLAPGQVVGR

-267 LGRPVKWVEDRR
+267 LDRPVKWVEDRR
-279 EHLLAANHSRDQSY
+279 EHMVAANHSREQTY
-293 RVRAAVDG
+293 HVRAAVDSR
-301 AGVVQALA
+301 GVVQALD
-309 AEFFC
+309 AEFFH
-314 DQGGYVRPHGAT
+314 DQGGYVRTHGAT
-326 VPNLSVALLPGPYL
+326 VPNLSVALLPGPYV

-376 MDAVATACGLDPA
+376 MDAVAIACDLDPA

-398 PEAMP
+398 PDAMP
-403 FDRGVSTLSTP
+403 FDRRISTLGTH
-414 VVYDSGDYARLLERL
+414 VVYDSGDYRRLLDRL
-429 LDHIGHGSLRE
+429 LDHIDYESLRE
-440 SLAERRAAGEMV
+440 SLARRRGAGEMV

-458 FVEKSGLGPFDDVR
+458 FVEKSGLGPFEDVR
-472 VRRTEGGGVEVVTG
+472 VRWLDGGGVEIVTG
-486 AASVGQGMETVIAQ
+486 AASVGQGMETALAQ

-506 GVDYGDVTVRH
+506 DVDYRDVTVHH

-535 VMTGVAVYLAATE
+535 VMTGAAVYLAATE
-548 LAATGR
+548 LAATGE
-554 PADATFNADHMTY
+554 PAAEATFHADHMTY
-567 PYGAHAAVVS
+567 PYGAHAAVVRI
-577 VDADTGG
+577 DEDTGG

-645 AAEQPQVE
+645 VAEQPPVE

-680 GAAIAAAIDDAIGR
+680 GAAIAAAIDDAIGL
-694 PGAVTT
+694 PGAVTA
-700 LPATPESVR
+700 LPATPELIR
-709 SLIRGAATRRLPR
+709 SLIR
-722 PPEVK
+722 
-727 QADRADPKTHLSIC
+727 D
-741 PRAPL
+741 

>member
-1 MGDPDG
+1 MSATSSSTTSSSATPSSAAG
-7 GRARSLIGESVL
+7 GPAGRSLIGESVL

-30 GRFLADVSFPDELH
+30 GRFLADVSFEGEVH
-44 LRVVRSD
+44 LRVIRSD
-51 TAHGLLRGVDLGEVR
+51 VAHGVLRGVDLRDVR
-66 EAEGV
+66 AAEGV

-81 HLGAIEFRMTGFD
+81 HVPPIRFRMTGLD
-94 ELRPHCQRVL
+94 ELRPYCQRIL
-104 AAERVRY
+104 AGEKVRY

-116 AVVIAEDA
+116 AVVLAEDA
-124 YLAEDAAELAFVDV
+124 YLAEDAAELAFVDI
-138 EPLEPVLEAWSPEA
+138 EPLEPVLEARAPGA
-152 IAPLT
+152 AAPLT
-157 LEHEHGDVE
+157 LEAGYGDVE
-166 AAFAGAHRV
+166 GAFAGAHRV
-175 VELEAAV
+175 VELQAAV

-196 ARPVDGD
+196 ARPVDSGAL
-203 GQQGNRVELYGIAKV
+203 ELHGIAKV
-218 PHYNCAT
+218 PHYNCVT
-225 IAAMLDLAPGQVVGR
+225 IATMLGLESGQVVGR

-254 YPEDLLVT
+254 YPEDVLVA

-279 EHLLAANHSRDQSY
+279 EHLLAANHSREQSY
-293 RVRAAVDG
+293 HLRAAVDSR
-301 AGVVQALA
+301 GVIQALD
-309 AEFFC
+309 AEFFH
-314 DQGGYVRPHGAT
+314 DQGGYVRTHGAT
-326 VPNLSVALLPGPYL
+326 VPNLSVALLPGPYD

-362 APGRFESTFVRERL
+362 APGRYETTFVRERL
-376 MDAVATACGLDPA
+376 LDAVAVECGLDPV

-403 FDRGVSTLSTP
+403 FDRRVSTLGTHL
-414 VVYDSGDYARLLERL
+414 VYDSGDYARLLDRL
-429 LDHIGHGSLRE
+429 LDHIDYEPLRE
-440 SLAERRAAGEMV
+440 SLAQRRRAGEPV

-472 VRRTEGGGVEVVTG
+472 VRRLEDGGVEVVTG

-506 GVDYGDVTVRH
+506 DVDYGRVTVRH

-548 LAATGR
+548 LAATGE
-554 PADATFNADHMTY
+554 PAEATFNTDHMTY
-567 PYGAHAAVVS
+567 PYGAHAAVVR
-577 VDADTGG
+577 VDEDTGG

-590 VVAYDVGRAVNPMLC
+590 VVAYDVGRAINPMLC
-605 EGQIIGGVA
+605 EGQIVGGVA
-614 QGVGGALLELFSYD
+614 QGVGGALLELFAYD

-635 TSFMDYLMPT
+635 TSFMDYLLPT
-645 AAEQPQVE
+645 VTEQPPVE

-663 LNPLGL
+663 LNPLGV

-680 GAAIAAAIDDAIGR
+680 GAAIAAAIDDAIGI
-694 PGAVTT
+694 PGAVTE
-700 LPATPESVR
+700 LPATPELVR
-709 SLIRGAATRRLPR
+709 SLIR
-722 PPEVK
+722 V
-727 QADRADPKTHLSIC
+727 
-741 PRAPL
+741 

>member
-1 MGDPDG
+1 M
-7 GRARSLIGESVL
+7 IGESVL

-30 GRFLADVSFPDELH
+30 GRFVADISFDGEAH
-44 LRVVRSD
+44 LRVIRSD
-51 TAHGLLRGVDLGEVR
+51 IAHGVLHDVDLRDVR
-66 EAEGV
+66 AAEGV

-81 HLGAIEFRMTGFD
+81 HVPPIEFRMTGLD
-94 ELRPHCQRVL
+94 ELRPYCQRIL
-104 AAERVRY
+104 AGERVRY

-116 AVVIAEDA
+116 AVVVAEDP
-124 YLAEDAAELAFVDV
+124 YLAEDAAELALVDI
-138 EPLEPVLEAWSPEA
+138 EPLDPVLEARAPGA
-152 IAPLT
+152 VAPLT
-157 LEHEHGDVE
+157 LESGYGDVE
-166 AAFAGAHRV
+166 GAFADAHRV
-175 VELEAAV
+175 VELQAGV

-196 ARPVDGD
+196 ARPVDSG
-203 GQQGNRVELYGIAKV
+203 VLELHGIAKV
-218 PHYNCAT
+218 PHYNCVT
-225 IAAMLDLAPGQVVGR
+225 IAQMLGLERGQVVGR

-254 YPEDLLVT
+254 YPEDVLVA

-279 EHLLAANHSRDQSY
+279 EHLLAANHSREQTY
-293 RVRAAVDG
+293 RLRAAVDSR
-301 AGVVQALA
+301 GVIQALD
-309 AEFFC
+309 AEFFH
-314 DQGGYVRPHGAT
+314 DQGGYVRTHGAT
-326 VPNLSVALLPGPYL
+326 VPNLSVALLPGPYE

-362 APGRFESTFVRERL
+362 APGRYESTFVRERL
-376 MDAVATACGLDPA
+376 LDAVAVEYGLDPA

-403 FDRGVSTLSTP
+403 FDRRVSTLGTHL
-414 VVYDSGDYARLLERL
+414 VYDSGDYARLLDRL
-429 LDHIGHGSLRE
+429 LDHIGYDSLRV
-440 SLAERRAAGEMV
+440 SLAERRRAGEMV

-472 VRRTEGGGVEVVTG
+472 VRWVDGGGVEVVTG

-535 VMTGVAVYLAATE
+535 VMTGVAVYMAAGE
-548 LAATGR
+548 LAATGK
-554 PADATFNADHMTY
+554 PAEATFSTDHMTY
-567 PYGAHAAVVS
+567 PYGAHAAVVR

-584 VTVERY
+584 VTIERY
-590 VVAYDVGRAVNPMLC
+590 VVAYDVGRAINPMLC
-605 EGQIIGGVA
+605 EGQIVGGVA
-614 QGVGGALLELFSYD
+614 QGIGGALLELFSYD

-635 TSFMDYLMPT
+635 TSFMDYLLPT
-645 AAEQPQVE
+645 VTEQPPVE

-663 LNPLGL
+663 LNPLGI

-680 GAAIAAAIDDAIGR
+680 GAAIAAAIDDAVGI
-694 PGAVTT
+694 PGAITE
-700 LPATPESVR
+700 LPATPELVR
-709 SLIRGAATRRLPR
+709 SLISG
-722 PPEVK
+722 
-727 QADRADPKTHLSIC
+727 
-741 PRAPL
+741 

>member
-1 MGDPDG
+1 MRESEGARG
-7 GRARSLIGESVL
+7 RSLIGESVL
-19 RLEDRPLLVGE
+19 RLEDRPLLVGD
-30 GRFLADVSFPDELH
+30 GRFLADVSFEGELH

-51 TAHGLLRGVDLGEVR
+51 VAHGVLHGVDLSEVR

-81 HLGAIEFRMTGFD
+81 QVPPIEFRMTGLD
-94 ELRPHCQRVL
+94 ELRPHCQRIL
-104 AAERVRY
+104 AVEKVRY

-116 AVVIAEDA
+116 AVVLAEDP

-138 EPLEPVLEAWSPEA
+138 EPLEPVLEARAPGA
-152 IAPLT
+152 FAPLT
-157 LEHEHGDVE
+157 LEGGYGDVE
-166 AAFAGAHRV
+166 GAFADAHRV
-175 VELEAAV
+175 VELQAAV

-196 ARPVDGD
+196 ARPAESGVL
-203 GQQGNRVELYGIAKV
+203 ELHGIAKV
-218 PHYNCAT
+218 PHYNCVT
-225 IAAMLDLAPGQVVGR
+225 IARMLGLESGQVVGR

-254 YPEDLLVT
+254 YPEDVLVA

-279 EHLLAANHSRDQSY
+279 EHLLAANHSREQTYDL
-293 RVRAAVDG
+293 RAAVDSR
-301 AGVVQALA
+301 GVIQALD
-309 AEFFC
+309 AEFFH
-314 DQGGYVRPHGAT
+314 DQGGYVRTHGAT
-326 VPNLSVALLPGPYL
+326 VPNLSVALLPGPYEI
-340 VPAYRVRG
+340 PAYRVRG

-362 APGRFESTFVRERL
+362 APGRYESTFVRERL
-376 MDAVATACGLDPA
+376 LDAVAVEYGLDPA

-403 FDRGVSTLSTP
+403 FDRRVSTLGTH
-414 VVYDSGDYARLLERL
+414 VVYDSGDYARLLDRL
-429 LDHIGHGSLRE
+429 LDHVGYETLRE
-440 SLAERRAAGEMV
+440 SLAQRRRTGEMV

-472 VRRTEGGGVEVVTG
+472 VRYLDGGGVEVVTG

-506 GVDYGDVTVRH
+506 DVDYGDVTVRH

-548 LAATGR
+548 LAETGQ
-554 PADATFNADHMTY
+554 PAEATFNADHMTY
-567 PYGAHAAVVS
+567 PYGAHAAVVR
-577 VDADTGG
+577 VDEDTGG
-584 VTVERY
+584 VTIERY
-590 VVAYDVGRAVNPMLC
+590 VVAYDVGRAINPMLC
-605 EGQIIGGVA
+605 EGQIVGGVA

-635 TSFMDYLMPT
+635 TSFMDYLLPT
-645 AAEQPQVE
+645 VTEQPPVE

-663 LNPLGL
+663 LNPLGV
-669 KGAGEGGTNAC
+669 KGAGEGGTTAC

-694 PGAVTT
+694 PGAVTE
-700 LPATPESVR
+700 LPATPELVR
-709 SLIRGAATRRLPR
+709 SL
-722 PPEVK
+722 V
-727 QADRADPKTHLSIC
+727 RA
-741 PRAPL
+741 

>member
-1 MGDPDG
+1 MSTTDAPA
-7 GRARSLIGESVL
+7 GRAVIGQSVL

-30 GRFLADVSFPDELH
+30 GRFLADISFDGEVY

-51 TAHGLLRGVDLGEVR
+51 VAHGVLHGVDLSDVLA
-66 EAEGV
+66 AEGV
-71 VAAWSAEEVA
+71 VAAWSAAEVA
-81 HLGAIEFRMTGFD
+81 HIPPIEFRMTGVD
-94 ELRPHCQRVL
+94 VLRPYCQRVL
-104 AAERVRY
+104 ARDRVRY

-116 AVVIAEDA
+116 AVVIAEDP
-124 YLAEDAAELAFVDV
+124 YLAEDAAELAFVDI
-138 EPLEPVLEAWSPEA
+138 EPLDPVLESCAPEA
-152 IAPLT
+152 PAPLT
-157 LEHEHGDVE
+157 LENGYGDVD
-166 AAFAGAHRV
+166 AAFAAAHRV
-175 VELEAAV
+175 VEVRAAV

-187 IPLETRGLL
+187 IPMETRGLL
-196 ARPVDGD
+196 ARPVASG
-203 GQQGNRVELYGIAKV
+203 GVELYGIAKV

-225 IAAMLDLAPGQVVGR
+225 IADMLSLAPGQVVGR

-267 LGRPVKWVEDRR
+267 LDRPVKWVEDRR
-279 EHLLAANHSRDQSY
+279 EHMVAANHSREQTY
-293 RVRAAVDG
+293 HVRAAVDSR
-301 AGVVQALA
+301 GVVQALD
-309 AEFFC
+309 AEFFH
-314 DQGGYVRPHGAT
+314 DQGGYVRTHGAT
-326 VPNLSVALLPGPYL
+326 VPNLSVALLPGPYV

-376 MDAVATACGLDPA
+376 MDAVATACDLDPA

-398 PEAMP
+398 PDAMP
-403 FDRGVSTLSTP
+403 FDRRISTLGTH
-414 VVYDSGDYARLLERL
+414 VVYDSGDYRRLLDRL
-429 LDHIGHGSLRE
+429 LDHIDYESLRE
-440 SLAERRAAGEMV
+440 SLARRRGAGEMV

-458 FVEKSGLGPFDDVR
+458 FVEKSGLGPFEDVR
-472 VRRTEGGGVEVVTG
+472 VRWLDGGGVEVVTG
-486 AASVGQGMETVIAQ
+486 AASVGQGMETALAQ

-506 GVDYGDVTVRH
+506 DVDYRDVTVRH

-535 VMTGVAVYLAATE
+535 VMTGAAVYLAATE
-548 LAATGR
+548 LAATGE
-554 PADATFNADHMTY
+554 PAAEATFHADHMTY
-567 PYGAHAAVVS
+567 PYGAHAAVVRI
-577 VDADTGG
+577 DEDTGG

-645 AAEQPQVE
+645 VAEQPPVE

-680 GAAIAAAIDDAIGR
+680 GAAIAAAIDDAIGL
-694 PGAVTT
+694 PGAVTA
-700 LPATPESVR
+700 LPATPELIR
-709 SLIRGAATRRLPR
+709 SLIR
-722 PPEVK
+722 
-727 QADRADPKTHLSIC
+727 D
-741 PRAPL
+741 

>member
-1 MGDPDG
+1 MSETLPAG
-7 GRARSLIGESVL
+7 GRRARIGESPR

-30 GRFLADVSFPDELH
+30 GRFLADVAFPGEVH

-51 TAHGLLRGVDLGEVR
+51 VAHGVLRGVDLGDVLA
-66 EAEGV
+66 AEGV

-81 HLGAIEFRMTGFD
+81 HLPAIQFRMTGLD
-94 ELRPHCQRVL
+94 ELRPHCQRIL

-116 AVVIAEDA
+116 AVVIAEDP
-124 YLAEDAAELAFVDV
+124 YLAEDAAELAFVDI
-138 EPLEPVLEAWSPEA
+138 EPLEPVLEAASPEA
-152 IAPLT
+152 VAPLT
-157 LEHEHGDVE
+157 LEHSHGDVE
-166 AAFAGAHRV
+166 AAFVGAHHV
-175 VELEAAV
+175 VEQQAEV

-196 ARPVDGD
+196 ARPVPG
-203 GQQGNRVELYGIAKV
+203 GGVELYGIAKV

-225 IAAMLDLAPGQVVGR
+225 IAAMLGLPPGQVVGR

-247 FGIRGEL
+247 FGVRGEL

-262 YAALK
+262 YAALR
-267 LGRPVKWVEDRR
+267 LQRPVKWVEDRR
-279 EHLLAANHSRDQSY
+279 EHLLAANHSRDQRY
-293 RVRAAVDG
+293 RLRAAVDA
-301 AGVVQALA
+301 AGVVQALD
-309 AEFFC
+309 AEFFH
-314 DQGGYVRPHGAT
+314 DQGGYVRTHGAT
-326 VPNLSVALLPGPYL
+326 VPNLSVALLPGPYRI
-340 VPAYRVRG
+340 PSYRVRG

-362 APGRFESTFVRERL
+362 APGRFESTFARERL
-376 MDAVATACGLDPA
+376 MDAVAHACGLDPA

-398 PEAMP
+398 TEAMP
-403 FDRGVSTLSTP
+403 FDRGISTLGTP
-414 VVYDSGDYARLLERL
+414 VVYDSGDYERLLDRL
-429 LDHIGHGSLRE
+429 LDHIDYQSLRE
-440 SLAERRAAGEMV
+440 SLAERRAGGEPV
-452 GLGIGM
+452 GLGLGM
-458 FVEKSGLGPFDDVR
+458 FVEKSGLGPFEDVR
-472 VRRTEGGGVEVVTG
+472 VRRLPGGGVEVVTG
-486 AASVGQGMETVIAQ
+486 AASVGQGMETVVAQ

-506 GVDYGDVTVRH
+506 GVDYGEVVVRH

-535 VMTGVAVYLAATE
+535 VMTGVAVYMAATE
-548 LAATGR
+548 LAAGGEE
-554 PADATFNADHMTY
+554 AEATFNSSHMTY

-577 VDADTGG
+577 VDGDTGG
-584 VTVERY
+584 VVVERY

-605 EGQIIGGVA
+605 EGQIVGGVA
-614 QGVGGALLELFSYD
+614 QGVGGALLELFAYD
-628 ADGQPLA
+628 SDGQPLA

-645 AAEQPQVE
+645 VAEQPHVE

-700 LPATPESVR
+700 LPATPELVR
-709 SLIRGAATRRLPR
+709 SLIRG
-722 PPEVK
+722 
-727 QADRADPKTHLSIC
+727 
-741 PRAPL
+741 

>member
-1 MGDPDG
+1 MEGPDG
-7 GRARSLIGESVL
+7 GRGRSLIGESVL
-19 RLEDRPLLVGE
+19 RLEDRPLLIGE
-30 GRFLADVSFPDELH
+30 GCFLADVSFADELH

-51 TAHGLLRGVDLGEVR
+51 VAHGLLRGVDLGEVL

-81 HLGAIEFRMTGFD
+81 HVPAIAFRMTGLD
-94 ELRPHCQRVL
+94 ELRPHCQRIL

-116 AVVIAEDA
+116 AVVIAEDP
-124 YLAEDAAELAFVDV
+124 YLAEDAAELAYVDI
-138 EPLEPVLEAWSPEA
+138 EPLEPVLEATSPEA

-157 LEHEHGDVE
+157 LEHEHGDVD

-175 VELEAAV
+175 VELQAAV

-196 ARPVDGD
+196 ARPMTAG
-203 GQQGNRVELYGIAKV
+203 GVELHGIAKV
-218 PHYNCAT
+218 PHYNCAA
-225 IAAMLDLAPGQVVGR
+225 IATMLNLAPGAVVGR

-247 FGIRGEL
+247 FGVRGEL
-254 YPEDLLVT
+254 YPEDVLVT

-279 EHLLAANHSRDQSY
+279 EHLLAANHSRDQAY
-293 RVRAAVDG
+293 QLRAAVDAG
-301 AGVVQALA
+301 GVVQALD
-309 AEFFC
+309 AEFFH
-314 DQGGYVRPHGAT
+314 DQGGYVRTHGAT
-326 VPNLSVALLPGPYL
+326 VPNLSVALLPGPYR

-376 MDAVATACGLDPA
+376 MDAVATACDLDPA

-403 FDRGVSTLSTP
+403 FDRGISTLATR
-414 VVYDSGDYARLLERL
+414 VVYDSGDYVRL
-429 LDHIGHGSLRE
+429 LDRLVDHIDYDSLRE
-440 SLAERRAAGEMV
+440 SLAARRAGGEMA
-452 GLGIGM
+452 GLGLGM
-458 FVEKSGLGPFDDVR
+458 FVEKSGLGPFDDVQ
-472 VRRTEGGGVEVVTG
+472 VRRTTGGGVEVVTG

-506 GVDYGDVTVRH
+506 GMDYEDVTVRH

-548 LAATGR
+548 LAATGE
-554 PADATFNADHMTY
+554 AAEATFDADHMTY

-577 VDADTGG
+577 VDGQTGG
-584 VTVERY
+584 VTIERY

-605 EGQIIGGVA
+605 EGQIVGGVA
-614 QGVGGALLELFSYD
+614 QGIGGTLLELFGYD

-645 AAEQPQVE
+645 VAEQPQVE

-680 GAAIAAAIDDAIGR
+680 GAAIAAAIDDAIGH
-694 PGAVTT
+694 PGAVTS
-700 LPATPESVR
+700 LPATPEVVR
-709 SLIRGAATRRLPR
+709 ALIRG
-722 PPEVK
+722 
-727 QADRADPKTHLSIC
+727 
-741 PRAPL
+741 

>member
-1 MGDPDG
+1 MGEPDG
-7 GRARSLIGESVL
+7 PRGRSLIGESVL

-30 GRFLADVSFPDELH
+30 GRFLADVSFEGELH

-51 TAHGLLRGVDLGEVR
+51 VAHGALRGVDLGDVLA
-66 EAEGV
+66 AEGV

-81 HLGAIEFRMTGFD
+81 HVPAIDFRMTGFD
-94 ELRPHCQRVL
+94 ELRPYCQRIL
-104 AAERVRY
+104 ADEYVRY

-116 AVVIAEDA
+116 AVVIAEDP
-124 YLAEDAAELAFVDV
+124 YLAEDAAELAFVDI
-138 EPLEPVLEAWSPEA
+138 EPLEPVLQAASPVA

-157 LEHEHGDVE
+157 LEHEHGDIE

-175 VELEAAV
+175 VESEASV

-196 ARPVDGD
+196 ARPLAG
-203 GQQGNRVELYGIAKV
+203 GFVELHGIAKV

-225 IAAMLDLAPGQVVGR
+225 IAAMLDIEPGQVVGR

-247 FGIRGEL
+247 FGVRGEL
-254 YPEDLLVT
+254 YPEDVLVT
-262 YAALK
+262 YAALR
-267 LGRPVKWVEDRR
+267 LQRPVKWVEDRR
-279 EHLLAANHSRDQSY
+279 EHLVAANHSREQAY
-293 RVRAAVDG
+293 RVRAAVDEH
-301 AGVVQALA
+301 GVVQAID
-309 AEFFC
+309 AEFFH
-314 DQGGYVRPHGAT
+314 DQGGYVRTHGAT

-348 HIRLTNKTPAGTYR
+348 RIRLTNKTPAGTYR

-376 MDAVATACGLDPA
+376 LDRVATELELDPV

-398 PEAMP
+398 AEAMP
-403 FDRGVSTLSTP
+403 FDRGVSTLGTP
-414 VVYDSGDYARLLERL
+414 LVYDSGDYHRLLERL
-429 LDHIGHGSLRE
+429 LTHIGYESLRD
-440 SLAERRAAGEMV
+440 SLLQRRRTGEMV

-472 VRRTEGGGVEVVTG
+472 VRRLEDGGVEVVTG

-506 GVDYGDVTVRH
+506 DVDYGKVTVRH
-517 GQTDMIGRGMGAF
+517 GQTDLIGRGLGAF

-535 VMTGVAVYLAATE
+535 VMTGVAAHWAATE
-548 LAATGR
+548 LAATGDV
-554 PADATFNADHMTY
+554 AEVTFNADHMTY
-567 PYGAHAAVVS
+567 PYGAHAAVVR
-577 VDADTGG
+577 VDGETGG

-605 EGQIIGGVA
+605 EGQIVGGVA
-614 QGVGGALLELFSYD
+614 QGIGGALLELFAYD
-628 ADGQPLA
+628 SDGQPLA
-635 TSFMDYLMPT
+635 TSFMDYLLPT
-645 AAEQPQVE
+645 VAEQPPVE

-669 KGAGEGGTNAC
+669 KGAGEGGTTAC

-694 PGAVTT
+694 PGAVTS

-709 SLIRGAATRRLPR
+709 ALL
-722 PPEVK
+722 
-727 QADRADPKTHLSIC
+727 RA
-741 PRAPL
+741 